1 MVILNKLVV
10 VVSPPPPPLPTQE
23 EVWNQ
28 IEVFKEGGFSIYA

>member
-10 VVSPPPPPLPTQE
+10 VVSPPPPLPTQE